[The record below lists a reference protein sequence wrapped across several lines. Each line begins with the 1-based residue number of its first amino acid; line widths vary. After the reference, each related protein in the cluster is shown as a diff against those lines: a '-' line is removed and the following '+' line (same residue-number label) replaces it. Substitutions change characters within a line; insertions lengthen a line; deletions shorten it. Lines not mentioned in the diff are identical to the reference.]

1 MEFIKHNKHLYS
13 FQGGFF
19 EGRVMRNVLA
29 AAGFLLLFASIP
41 SFGVAADTLSPAT
54 AGGAAADPGDAKA
67 GKSPAPAPASSAVP
81 PATVTPG
88 VPAAVPA
95 ALAPSL
101 GVPPVPVP
109 SIPAQYHP
117 APAAPAPAAV
127 PSRLPV
133 VPTVSFVAPP
143 SEKAPDLVLSPGE
156 VDLQVTKNL
165 EDVPE
170 EGEGMGE
177 EFFATASMEVEKGR
191 GGAFSGITR
200 PIDKFIHYFQTRGRE
215 KFELYLSRS
224 GKYVGMMQKILV
236 RYGLPEDLVYVAL
249 IESGFSPKAYSVAK
263 AAGPWQFI
271 SATGR
276 RYGLRIDWWADERR
290 DAEKSTHAAAS
301 YLRDLYGMFESWPLA
316 TAAYN
321 AGEGKIQRAV
331 TRYKSDDFSEL
342 IRHGYLK
349 QETKDYVPKMLAALT
364 IAKDPDK
371 YGFGDVAYEAP
382 LDLRTVSVPGGTDLA
397 AVARLLEVPGEAI
410 RDWNPELRRFC
421 TPPNRERYDLR
432 LSVDAARLAE
442 ERMEEIRTQ
451 AKITFLHHN
460 VRKGETLQALADR
473 YKTTVPVLKELNGLK
488 RDSLGRTARLVIP
501 VTGLM
506 EAEAVPGTEVSPDQ
520 LTMAHMRVEEGSR
533 RARIGGG
540 RPEPGGAVIVRKGDT
555 LARLAKRH
563 GVRVKELA
571 NANGLKPASKLK
583 VGAHL
588 VLPEPAGA
596 AESRSAQAAAP
607 KASGGTKSSA
617 SAGAARDVPKRAT
630 RYKVHKGDTLDQIA
644 RVYGVTVDRLADR
657 NRLKKGQPLRL
668 GLVLVIPLES

>member
-1 MEFIKHNKHLYS
+1 
-13 FQGGFF
+13 
-19 EGRVMRNVLA
+19 MRNALA

-41 SFGVAADTLSPAT
+41 SFGGTADGIPPAT
-54 AGGAAADPGDAKA
+54 SGGTAVDPDGAKD
-67 GKSPAPAPASSAVP
+67 GKSPGPAAASTAVP
-81 PATVTPG
+81 PATATPG
-88 VPAAVPA
+88 APAA
-95 ALAPSL
+95 
-101 GVPPVPVP
+101 
-109 SIPAQYHP
+109 I
-117 APAAPAPAAV
+117 PAAPAPGLPQAPAPPVPPLNHPTPAVPSPGAV
-127 PSRLPV
+127 PSRLHA
-133 VPTVSFVAPP
+133 VPAASFVAPP
-143 SEKAPDLVLSPGE
+143 SEKAPDRVLSPGE

-170 EGEGMGE
+170 EGEREGLGE
-177 EFFATASMEVEKGR
+177 EFFTTASNEVAKGK
-191 GGAFSGITR
+191 GGVFSGITN
-200 PIDKFIHYFQTRGRE
+200 PIEKFIRYFQTGGR
-215 KFELYLSRS
+215 KRFELYLSRS

-271 SATGR
+271 SETGR

-364 IAKDPDK
+364 IAKDPEK

-382 LDLRTVSVPGGTDLA
+382 LDLRTVSVPGGTDLV
-397 AVARLLEVPGEAI
+397 AVARLLEIPVEAI

-421 TPPNRERYDLR
+421 TPPNREQYDLR

-442 ERMEEIRTQ
+442 ERTEEIRIQ
-451 AKITFLHHN
+451 AKITFLQHN
-460 VRKGETLQALADR
+460 VRKKETLHALADR

-506 EAEAVPGTEVSPDQ
+506 DTEAVPGTEVSPDQ
-520 LTMAHMRVEEGSR
+520 LAMANMRVEEGSR
-533 RARIGGG
+533 RARIRGVR
-540 RPEPGGAVIVRKGDT
+540 RPEPGDAVTVRKGDT
-555 LARLAKRH
+555 MARLAKRH
-563 GVRVKELA
+563 GIRVRDLA
-571 NANGLKPASKLK
+571 SANGLKPTSKLK
-583 VGAHL
+583 AGARL
-588 VLPEPAGA
+588 VLPESSGA
-596 AESRSAQAAAP
+596 AGSRTAHAAVP
-607 KASGGTKSSA
+607 KAASGMKSS
-617 SAGAARDVPKRAT
+617 SSTGAARDVRKRTT
-630 RYKVHKGDTLDQIA
+630 RYKVHQGDTLDQIA
-644 RVYGVTVDRLADR
+644 RVYGITVDRLADR
-657 NRLKKGQPLRL
+657 NRLKKGQILPQ

>member
-1 MEFIKHNKHLYS
+1 
-13 FQGGFF
+13 
-19 EGRVMRNVLA
+19 
-29 AAGFLLLFASIP
+29 
-41 SFGVAADTLSPAT
+41 
-54 AGGAAADPGDAKA
+54 
-67 GKSPAPAPASSAVP
+67 
-81 PATVTPG
+81 
-88 VPAAVPA
+88 
-95 ALAPSL
+95 
-101 GVPPVPVP
+101 
-109 SIPAQYHP
+109 
-117 APAAPAPAAV
+117 
-127 PSRLPV
+127 
-133 VPTVSFVAPP
+133 
-143 SEKAPDLVLSPGE
+143 
-156 VDLQVTKNL
+156 VTKNL
-165 EDVPE
+165 EAVPE

-177 EFFATASMEVEKGR
+177 EFFATASMEVEKGK

-200 PIDKFIHYFQTRGRE
+200 PIDKFIRYFQTRGRE

-224 GKYVGMMQKILV
+224 GKYVGMMQEILV

-249 IESGFSPKAYSVAK
+249 IESGFSPRAYSVAK
-263 AAGPWQFI
+263 ASGPWQFI

-364 IAKDPDK
+364 IAKDPEK

-382 LDLRTVSVPGGTDLA
+382 LDLRSVSVPGGTDLA
-397 AVARLLEVPGEAI
+397 AVARLLEVPEEAI

-442 ERMEEIRTQ
+442 ERMEEIRIQ
-451 AKITFLHHN
+451 AKITFLQHN

-488 RDSLGRTARLVIP
+488 RDSPGRTARLVIP

-520 LTMAHMRVEEGSR
+520 LTMAHMRVEEGGRRSR
-533 RARIGGG
+533 IREGR
-540 RPEPGGAVIVRKGDT
+540 RPEPGNAVTVRKGDT

-563 GVRVKELA
+563 GVPVKELA
-571 NANGLKPASKLK
+571 SANGLKTTSKLK
-583 VGAHL
+583 VGANL

-596 AESRSAQAAAP
+596 AELRTALAVVP
-607 KASGGTKSSA
+607 KASGGAKSSA
-617 SAGAARDVPKRAT
+617 SAGAAPDARKRTT

-644 RVYGVTVDRLADR
+644 RVYGVTVERIADR
-657 NRLKKGQPLRL
+657 NRLKKDQPLPQ

>member
-1 MEFIKHNKHLYS
+1 M
-13 FQGGFF
+13 
-19 EGRVMRNVLA
+19 
-29 AAGFLLLFASIP
+29 
-41 SFGVAADTLSPAT
+41 
-54 AGGAAADPGDAKA
+54 
-67 GKSPAPAPASSAVP
+67 P
-81 PATVTPG
+81 P
-88 VPAAVPA
+88 
-95 ALAPSL
+95 
-101 GVPPVPVP
+101 
-109 SIPAQYHP
+109 
-117 APAAPAPAAV
+117 PAAV
-127 PSRLPV
+127 PSA
-133 VPTVSFVAPP
+133 VPTASFVAPL
-143 SEKAPDLVLSPGE
+143 SEKTPDRVLSPGE
-156 VDLQVTKNL
+156 VDLQVTKNI
-165 EDVPE
+165 EDAPE
-170 EGEGMGE
+170 EGEGLGE
-177 EFFATASMEVEKGR
+177 AFFATASIEVEKGR
-191 GGAFSGITR
+191 EGDFSGITR
-200 PIDKFIHYFQTRGRE
+200 PIDKFIRYFQTGGRK

-224 GKYVGMMQKILV
+224 GKYVGMMQQILS

-249 IESGFSPKAYSVAK
+249 IESGFSTKAYSVAK

-331 TRYKSDDFSEL
+331 TRYKSDDFSVL

-364 IAKDPDK
+364 IAKDPEK
-371 YGFGDVAYEAP
+371 YGFVDVAYEAP
-382 LDLRTVSVPGGTDLA
+382 LDLRSVSVPGGTDLG
-397 AVARLLEVPGEAI
+397 AVARLLDVPVEAV

-432 LSVDAARLAE
+432 LSVDAALLAE

-451 AKITFLHHN
+451 AKVTFLQHN
-460 VRKGETLQALADR
+460 VRKRETLPALADR
-473 YKTTVPVLKELNGLK
+473 YNTTVPVLKELNGLK
-488 RDSLGRTARLVIP
+488 RDTLGRTTRLVIP

-506 EAEAVPGTEVSPDQ
+506 ETEAVPGTEVSPDQ

-533 RARIGGG
+533 KARIRGGR
-540 RPEPGGAVIVRKGDT
+540 RPEPGDAVTVRKGDT

-563 GVRVKELA
+563 GVPVKELA
-571 NANGLKPASKLK
+571 GANGLKTTSKLK
-583 VGAHL
+583 VGADII
-588 VLPEPAGA
+588 LPEPAGA
-596 AESRSAQAAAP
+596 A
-607 KASGGTKSSA
+607 
-617 SAGAARDVPKRAT
+617 RDVRKRVT

-657 NRLKKGQPLRL
+657 NRLKKGQLLPQ

>member
-1 MEFIKHNKHLYS
+1 
-13 FQGGFF
+13 
-19 EGRVMRNVLA
+19 VRNGLA
-29 AAGFLLLFASIP
+29 AAGFLLLFVSIP
-41 SFGVAADTLSPAT
+41 SFGGTADGSSPAT
-54 AGGAAADPGDAKA
+54 AGGAAVEAVGTKE
-67 GKSPAPAPASSAVP
+67 GKSPASAPASTTVP
-81 PATVTPG
+81 PAEVTRG

-95 ALAPSL
+95 APAPGVLPVPAPSF
-101 GVPPVPVP
+101 
-109 SIPAQYHP
+109 PAQNLSSP
-117 APAAPAPAAV
+117 APPAAAAV
-127 PSRLPV
+127 PSGPPT

-143 SEKAPDLVLSPGE
+143 SEKAPDRVLSPGE

-170 EGEGMGE
+170 EEEGMGE
-177 EFFATASMEVEKGR
+177 EFFANASEEVAKGR
-191 GGAFSGITR
+191 RGVFSGITN
-200 PIDKFIHYFQTRGRE
+200 PIDKFIRYFQTGGR
-215 KFELYLSRS
+215 KRFELYLSRS
-224 GKYVGMMQKILV
+224 GKYVGMMQKILA

-382 LDLRTVSVPGGTDLA
+382 LDLRSVSVPGGTDLG
-397 AVARLLEVPGEAI
+397 AVARLLDVPEEAI

-432 LSVDAARLAE
+432 LSVDAALLAE

-451 AKITFLHHN
+451 AKITFLQHN

-506 EAEAVPGTEVSPDQ
+506 ETEAAPGTEVSPDQ
-520 LTMAHMRVEEGSR
+520 LTMAHMRVEEGTR
-533 RARIGGG
+533 RARIREPR
-540 RPEPGGAVIVRKGDT
+540 RPEPGDAVTVRKGDT

-563 GVRVKELA
+563 GVRVKDLA
-571 NANGLKPASKLK
+571 SANGLKPASKLK
-583 VGAHL
+583 VGASL

-596 AESRSAQAAAP
+596 SESHTAQAGGP
-607 KASGGTKSSA
+607 KKSGGTKSSV
-617 SAGAARDVPKRAT
+617 SAGAARDVKKRMT

-644 RVYGVTVDRLADR
+644 RVYGVPVDRLADR
-657 NRLKKGQPLRL
+657 NRLKKDQLLPQ
-668 GLVLVIPLES
+668 GLVLVIPLGS

>member
-1 MEFIKHNKHLYS
+1 
-13 FQGGFF
+13 
-19 EGRVMRNVLA
+19 VRNVLA
-29 AAGFLLLFASIP
+29 AAGFLLLFVSTP
-41 SFGVAADTLSPAT
+41 SFLVAADTLSPPT
-54 AGGAAADPGDAKA
+54 AGAAAVAPDGTKD
-67 GKSPAPAPASSAVP
+67 GKSTVPAPPYKTIP
-81 PATVTPG
+81 LATVTPD

-95 ALAPSL
+95 PPAPKVLPAQAPSVPVRNLPPPAAAGVPSTPWVPSVLAPS
-101 GVPPVPVP
+101 
-109 SIPAQYHP
+109 IRAQNL
-117 APAAPAPAAV
+117 PAPAAV
-127 PSRLPV
+127 PSRLPA
-133 VPTVSFVAPP
+133 VPAASFVAPP
-143 SEKAPDLVLSPGE
+143 SEKASDRVLSPGE

-170 EGEGMGE
+170 EVEGMGE
-177 EFFATASMEVEKGR
+177 EFFATASMEVEKGK
-191 GGAFSGITR
+191 GGSFSGITR

-271 SATGR
+271 SGTGR

-301 YLRDLYGMFESWPLA
+301 YLRDLYGRFDSWPLA
-316 TAAYN
+316 AAAYN

-331 TRYKSDDFSEL
+331 VRYKSDDFSEL
-342 IRHGYLK
+342 IRHRYLK

-364 IAKDPDK
+364 IAKDPEK

-382 LDLRTVSVPGGTDLA
+382 LDLRTVSVPGGTDTA
-397 AVARLLEVPGEAI
+397 AVARLLEVPVEAI
-410 RDWNPELRRFC
+410 HDWNPELRRFC
-421 TPPNRERYDLR
+421 TPPNREWYDLR

-451 AKITFLHHN
+451 AKITFLQHN
-460 VRKGETLQALADR
+460 VRKGETLRALADR

-488 RDSLGRTARLVIP
+488 QDSLGRTARLVIP

-506 EAEAVPGTEVSPDQ
+506 DTEAVPGTEVSPDQ

-533 RARIGGG
+533 RARIRGG
-540 RPEPGGAVIVRKGDT
+540 RPPAPGDTVTVRKGDT
-555 LARLAKRH
+555 LARLAKRN

-571 NANGLKPASKLK
+571 SANGLTTTSKLK
-583 VGAHL
+583 VGARL
-588 VLPEPAGA
+588 VLPEPVGA
-596 AESRSAQAAAP
+596 AESRTARAVVP
-607 KASGGTKSSA
+607 KASGGMKSSA
-617 SAGAARDVPKRAT
+617 SAGAARDVPKRTT

-644 RVYGVTVDRLADR
+644 RVYGVTVERIADR
-657 NRLKKGQPLRL
+657 NRLNKEEPLRK
-668 GLVLVIPLES
+668 GVVLVIPLES

>member
-1 MEFIKHNKHLYS
+1 
-13 FQGGFF
+13 
-19 EGRVMRNVLA
+19 
-29 AAGFLLLFASIP
+29 
-41 SFGVAADTLSPAT
+41 
-54 AGGAAADPGDAKA
+54 
-67 GKSPAPAPASSAVP
+67 
-81 PATVTPG
+81 
-88 VPAAVPA
+88 
-95 ALAPSL
+95 
-101 GVPPVPVP
+101 
-109 SIPAQYHP
+109 
-117 APAAPAPAAV
+117 
-127 PSRLPV
+127 
-133 VPTVSFVAPP
+133 
-143 SEKAPDLVLSPGE
+143 
-156 VDLQVTKNL
+156 VTKNI
-165 EDVPE
+165 EDAPE

-177 EFFATASMEVEKGR
+177 EFFATASMEIEKGK
-191 GGAFSGITR
+191 GGVLSGITR
-200 PIDKFIHYFQTRGRE
+200 PIDKFIRYFQTGGR
-215 KFELYLSRS
+215 KRFEVYLSRS
-224 GKYVGMMQKILV
+224 GKYVGMMQKILA

-331 TRYKSDDFSEL
+331 TRYKSDDYSEL

-382 LDLRTVSVPGGTDLA
+382 LDLRTVTVPGGTDLA
-397 AVARLLEVPGEAI
+397 AAARILEVPVEAI
-410 RDWNPELRRFC
+410 CDWNPELRRFC
-421 TPPNRERYDLR
+421 TPPNRQRYDLR

-451 AKITFLHHN
+451 AKITFLQHN
-460 VRKGETLQALADR
+460 VRRGETLQALADR
-473 YKTTVPVLKELNGLK
+473 YKSTVPVLMELNGLK

-506 EAEAVPGTEVSPDQ
+506 EAEAVPGTEVSPDH

-533 RARIGGG
+533 RARVKGG
-540 RPEPGGAVIVRKGDT
+540 RRAEPAGDAVIARKGDT

-571 NANGLKPASKLK
+571 SVNGLKTTSKLK
-583 VGAHL
+583 VGTHL
-588 VLPEPAGA
+588 VLPEPASAEDSHTAKSA
-596 AESRSAQAAAP
+596 AS
-607 KASGGTKSSA
+607 KGSGGTKSS
-617 SAGAARDVPKRAT
+617 SAGAAQDVRKRTT

-644 RVYGVTVDRLADR
+644 RVYGVTVDRLEDR
-657 NRLKKGQPLRL
+657 NRLKKGQLLRQ